1 VNTQNAPR
9 AKFQVN
15 FFKMASVEALYGV
28 ISLLFLSSISLA
40 SVPSERHV
48 KFQYKHSFK
57 GPHLVNKDGAIPF
70 WNHGG
75 SKYPLFCQVNSL
87 ASSVH
92 VYVEFFNGFW

>member
-1 VNTQNAPR
+1 
-9 AKFQVN
+9 
-15 FFKMASVEALYGV
+15 MASVEALTSVGF
-28 ISLLFLSSISLA
+28 LLFLFRLSVA

-75 SKYPLFCQVNSL
+75 SKLPLF
-87 ASSVH
+87 
-92 VYVEFFNGFW
+92 

>member
-1 VNTQNAPR
+1 
-9 AKFQVN
+9 
-15 FFKMASVEALYGV
+15 MASVEALYGV

-70 WNHGG
+70 WNYGG
-75 SKYPLFCQVNSL
+75 SKYPLFCQVNS
-87 ASSVH
+87 
-92 VYVEFFNGFW
+92 